1 LTIALKSA
9 VRGIGILA
17 YGSLIVDPGVEIGPL
32 IVSRVQTV
40 TPFPVEYA
48 RLSRNRGGAPT
59 LVPHADGC
67 PVRAELL
74 VLLDNV
80 SLIEAR
86 SLLWRRETRK
96 EGTGEE
102 YLERA
107 SSNAVLV
114 RDSLGIC
121 GLEHVFYT
129 DFNANGK
136 IDDPNPRV
144 LAEAAIDSVAKAPI
158 GRDGISYLTDNIQ
171 ADIITP
177 LTPLYRESILALT
190 NASDLPEALASVREQ
205 THRS

>member
-1 LTIALKSA
+1 M
-9 VRGIGILA
+9 RGIGILA
-17 YGSLIVDPGVEIGPL
+17 YGSLIADPGVEIGPL
-32 IVSRVQTV
+32 IGRRVQTV

-48 RLSRNRGGAPT
+48 RLSRKRGGAPT
-59 LVPHADGC
+59 LVPHPAGC

-80 SLIEAR
+80 SLIEAK

-102 YLERA
+102 YVERA
-107 SSNAVLV
+107 SKNAVLV
-114 RDSLGIC
+114 RDTPGIC
-121 GLEHVFYT
+121 GLEHVLYT

-158 GRDGISYLTDNIQ
+158 GRDGISYLIDNST
-171 ADIITP
+171 ADIVTS
-177 LTPLYRESILALT
+177 LTPRYRESILALA
-190 NASDLPEALASVREQ
+190 NASDLAEALDSVRGR
-205 THRS
+205 TRRG